1 MKAVIGSIKG
11 RGGMDGLEMGKLGRN
26 SDLTDVLLFGGNTDS
41 CFDKTAVGES
51 VPSDGGKA
59 PASVLTSELG
69 LPTSASRVPDLGVF
83 ESRGKSTISLSTSS
97 LEMNGLVTPS
107 LICRFHSLSLTC
119 ARTTSSQE
127 VKTNYNISTFLYR
140 ALYSLLSSSG
150 SIILVS
156 SLF

>member
-1 MKAVIGSIKG
+1 MKAVIGNIKG
-11 RGGMDGLEMGKLGRN
+11 RGGMDNLEMGKLGRN
-26 SDLTDVLLFGGNTDS
+26 SDLTDVLLFCGNIDS
-41 CFDKTAVGES
+41 CFDKTAMGES
-51 VPSDGGKA
+51 VPSA
-59 PASVLTSELG
+59 LVLTGELE

-83 ESRGKSTISLSTSS
+83 DSRGKSTISLSTSS
-97 LEMNGLVTPS
+97 LEMKGLVTPS